1 MPVHQRPLSPVPL
14 GDLRPF
20 VPTSTHPVRVRARAV
35 PANTHFES
43 HRHAWGQLVYCRAGL
58 LRANVAARAREAATS
73 CIVPPSRALWI
84 APSVTHSVTALEATQ
99 LQTLYITADALSI
112 EAGNSRVITVSALL
126 REIVPAL
133 HQAAQHPDDGQ
144 RLGWLMRLALD
155 EIARAPT
162 LALGVPLP
170 APEGGDKRLRALCE
184 AIIDAPAERVTLAE
198 WSRRVGTSERTTA
211 RLFRDE
217 LGTSYQQWRQQ
228 VVLAHALPLL
238 ARRMPVGQ
246 VAAACGYAS
255 ESAFTAMFRAALGQ
269 TPSEFRG

>member
-1 MPVHQRPLSPVPL
+1 MPAHQRLLSPVPL

-20 VPTSTHPVRVRARAV
+20 VPTSAHPVRVRARAV

-43 HRHAWGQLVYCRAGL
+43 HRHAWAQLVYCRAGL

-73 CIVPPSRALWI
+73 YIVPPSRALWI
-84 APSVTHSVTALEATQ
+84 APSVAHSVTALEATQ
-99 LQTLYITADALSI
+99 LQTLYIAADALPI
-112 EAGNSRVITVSALL
+112 EAGNSRVISVSALL

-133 HQAAQHPDDGQ
+133 HQAAQHPGR
-144 RLGWLMRLALD
+144 RLRFGWLTQLALD

-184 AIIDAPAERVTLAE
+184 AIISAPAERVTLAE
-198 WSRRVGTSERTTA
+198 WSRRVGTSERTAA

-217 LGTSYQQWRQQ
+217 LGTSYQHWRQQ
-228 VVLAHALPLL
+228 VVLVHALPLL

-255 ESAFTAMFRAALGQ
+255 ESAFTAMFRSALGQ